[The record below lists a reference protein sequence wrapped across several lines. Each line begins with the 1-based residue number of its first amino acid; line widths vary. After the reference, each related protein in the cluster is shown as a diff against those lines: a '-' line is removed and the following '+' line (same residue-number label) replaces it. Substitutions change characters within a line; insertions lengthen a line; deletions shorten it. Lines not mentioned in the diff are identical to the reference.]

1 MVASIQAIDDNWS
14 LISVA
19 SFFRVRIAI
28 TSVVILTVAIL
39 WRYQESDNVRFVM
52 DSVTGQFTMI
62 RERLASLVC
71 PLVNFVREIYQRD

>member
-1 MVASIQAIDDNWS
+1 MSIQAIDDNWS

-19 SFFRVRIAI
+19 SFFRVRIAL

-62 RERLASLVC
+62 RERLVSLVC

>member
-1 MVASIQAIDDNWS
+1 MSIQAIDDNWS

-19 SFFRVRIAI
+19 SFFRFRIAI

-62 RERLASLVC
+62 RERLASLVF
-71 PLVNFVREIYQRD
+71 PLVNFVRKIYQRD